1 MTPRR
6 RTTVTRCALGVLALG
21 LTLAGAGGGTVFAA
35 GAPGDLPGLTG
46 TPASESPPAANPP
59 ANPPPASEVVSP
71 AVEAPIPDATV
82 PAGPAPAAENPPP
95 AAPNPYGNLF
105 PDDGS
110 PPPDVTNI
118 SLTGEAYVVR
128 QDLKAPVDVHRGRY
142 PRATLEVSKD
152 LTTAFGAFAD
162 PGAFGRPLLA
172 AAGGAG
178 AAAPPAP
185 TWAECVFPK
194 SPMTPTEEVL
204 GPGQGT
210 GPTAAARCFQGAG
223 QAGGY
228 ASADTG
234 ADQGTGV
241 EVFSPAA
248 ALATVDAASNA
259 VGQTITQSVS
269 TLENVVL
276 AGRVTIASLTNS
288 VIVRTN
294 GRPGGAVVETSAT
307 IGGLSVEGVPV
318 ALPSD
323 ALALAAPALQALP
336 PVLSPLG
343 ALTFDVVPEQ
353 KEVSADGT
361 VGAGRAAQLLVTV
374 KNGQGTVS
382 FGLGYASAR
391 GRTILNEFKVQ
402 GGPIVRPPRAVP
414 GASGPLRYGSPTAS
428 GFVNSV
434 GSTLGSRAP
443 ARAAAP
449 AGASRR
455 PGGFG
460 SGGLPTAGLNLLPP
474 LPGQNQGQ
482 NVGRSEAYG
491 GDGPW
496 LALIGGSLI
505 GLVLARYLAYT
516 MVRPA
521 PA

>member
-1 MTPRR
+1 
-6 RTTVTRCALGVLALG
+6 
-21 LTLAGAGGGTVFAA
+21 
-35 GAPGDLPGLTG
+35 
-46 TPASESPPAANPP
+46 
-59 ANPPPASEVVSP
+59 
-71 AVEAPIPDATV
+71 
-82 PAGPAPAAENPPP
+82 
-95 AAPNPYGNLF
+95 
-105 PDDGS
+105 
-110 PPPDVTNI
+110 
-118 SLTGEAYVVR
+118 
-128 QDLKAPVDVHRGRY
+128 
-142 PRATLEVSKD
+142 VSKD

-162 PGAFGRPLLA
+162 PGALGRPLVA
-172 AAGGAG
+172 QGAG
-178 AAAPPAP
+178 AAGEAAPPAP

-204 GPGQGT
+204 GPGQGA

-234 ADQGTGV
+234 SDQGAGV
-241 EVFSPAA
+241 EVISPAG

-259 VGQTITQSVS
+259 IGQTITQSVS

-323 ALALAAPALQALP
+323 ALAGAAPALQALP

-343 ALTFDVVPEQ
+343 ALTFDVIPEQ

-361 VGAGRAAQLLVTV
+361 VGAGRAAQLLVTL
-374 KNGQGTVS
+374 KNPQGTVS

-391 GRTILNEFKVQ
+391 GRTILNEFKIQ
-402 GGPIVRPPRAVP
+402 GSPAVRPPRAIP
-414 GASGPLRYGSPTAS
+414 GSSGPLRYGSPTGP

-434 GSTLGSRAP
+434 GSALGYKGP
-443 ARAAAP
+443 ARSGAP
-449 AGASRR
+449 AGGAAR

-460 SGGLPTAGLNLLPP
+460 TGGLPNAGLNLLPP